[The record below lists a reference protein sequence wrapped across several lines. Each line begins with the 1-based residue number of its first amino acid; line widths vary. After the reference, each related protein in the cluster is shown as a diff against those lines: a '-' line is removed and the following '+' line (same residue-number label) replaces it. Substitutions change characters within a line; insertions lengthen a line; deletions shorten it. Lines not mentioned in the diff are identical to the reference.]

1 LNFITRST
9 NSLTNNVIGIFMSL
23 VKSIGNKK
31 VNFDFNKNFIS
42 IFIDKINTSD
52 LQFINQTLKDL
63 HPSDVANLIENLP
76 YENRVKL
83 MEIESFNLA
92 PEIFIEL
99 NESVQSE
106 VLQLLSI
113 DSISNIIKRL
123 ESDNAVAILENL
135 ELSKKNLILDKLPPK
150 DRFLLEEGLS
160 YPEDSAARIMQ
171 REFTAIP
178 SDWTVGQTIDYLRES
193 KDLPQEFLEIF
204 IVDNDFKPIG
214 IVPSSRVLRTSRDSK
229 MNSIMRE
236 MPVLISVNMDK
247 EEVGYTFENY
257 NLLSAGV
264 VNKDNKLVGMITA
277 DDVVTVVQEEAEE
290 DVLRLAGVG
299 DEEITDSVFVKTKR
313 RFNWLLVNLATA
325 LLASWVISIFGAE
338 IEKVVA
344 LAFLMPIVASMGGNA
359 GMQTLAVTIRA
370 IATKELS
377 SSNINKIV
385 GKEFFIGVLNGI
397 IFAVITGVV
406 VLLWFKQIDLSIII
420 AASMVLNM
428 IVAGLFGILIP
439 VTLKKFKIDPALASS
454 VFVTTVTDVIG
465 FLSFLGIGSLVF
477 L

>member
-1 LNFITRST
+1 
-9 NSLTNNVIGIFMSL
+9 MSL
-23 VKSIGNKK
+23 IKSIGNKK
-31 VNFDFNKNFIS
+31 VNLDFNKNFITTFS
-42 IFIDKINTSD
+42 EKINLGE

-63 HPSDVANLIENLP
+63 HPSDVANLIDNLS
-76 YENRVKL
+76 EETRTKL
-83 MEIESFNLA
+83 IEIEAFNLD

-99 NESVQSE
+99 NESIQSD
-106 VLQLLSI
+106 VLKILST
-113 DSISNIIKRL
+113 DSVANIIKRL
-123 ESDNAVAILENL
+123 ESDDAVSILENL
-135 ELSKKNLILDKLPPK
+135 DIDKKNLILDRLPPK

-204 IVDNDFKPIG
+204 IVDNEFKPVG
-214 IVPSSRVLRTSRDSK
+214 IVPSSRVLRTSRHTK

-247 EEVGYTFENY
+247 EEVGITFENY

-264 VNKDNKLVGMITA
+264 VNKNNKLVGMITA

-290 DVLRLAGVG
+290 DALRLAGVG
-299 DEEITDSVFVKTKR
+299 DEEITDTVFVKTKR

-377 SSNINKIV
+377 SSNINKII
-385 GKEFFIGVLNGI
+385 GKEFLIGVLNGI
-397 IFAVITGVV
+397 IFAAITGIIIQ
-406 VLLWFKQIDLSIII
+406 LWFKQTELSIII

-439 VTLKKFKIDPALASS
+439 VTLKKMNIDPALASS

>member
-1 LNFITRST
+1 
-9 NSLTNNVIGIFMSL
+9 MSL
-23 VKSIGNKK
+23 IKSIGNKK
-31 VNFDFNKNFIS
+31 VNFDFNKDFITTFS
-42 IFIDKINTSD
+42 DKINNSD

-63 HPSDVANLIENLP
+63 HPSDIANLIENLS
-76 YENRVKL
+76 YQTRIKL
-83 MEIESFNLA
+83 IEIESFNIG

-99 NESVQSE
+99 NESIQGE

-113 DSISNIIKRL
+113 DSVSNIIKRL
-123 ESDNAVAILENL
+123 ESDDAVAILENL
-135 ELSKKNLILDKLPPK
+135 DLDKKNSILEKLPPK

-204 IVDNDFKPIG
+204 IVDNEFKPIG

-229 MNSIMRE
+229 MNLIMRE

-247 EEVGYTFENY
+247 EEVGHTFENY
-257 NLLSAGV
+257 NLVSAGV
-264 VNKDNKLVGMITA
+264 VNKNNKLVGMITA

-299 DEEITDSVFVKTKR
+299 DEEITDTVFVKTRR

-377 SSNINKIV
+377 SSNINKIIT
-385 GKEFFIGVLNGI
+385 KEFFIGVLNGI
-397 IFAVITGVV
+397 IFAIITAVIVQ
-406 VLLWFKQIDLSIII
+406 LWFKQIDLSIII

-439 VTLKKFKIDPALASS
+439 VTLKRMNIDPALASS

-465 FLSFLGIGSLVF
+465 FLSFLGIGSFVF

>member
-1 LNFITRST
+1 
-9 NSLTNNVIGIFMSL
+9 MSL
-23 VKSIGNKK
+23 IKSIGNKK
-31 VNFDFNKNFIS
+31 VNLDFNKNFITTFS
-42 IFIDKINTSD
+42 DKIN
-52 LQFINQTLKDL
+52 LGNIQFINQTLKDL
-63 HPSDVANLIENLP
+63 HPSDVANLIENLS
-76 YENRVKL
+76 YETRVKL
-83 MEIESFNLA
+83 IEIESFNLA

-99 NESVQSE
+99 NESIQSE

-113 DSISNIIKRL
+113 DSISNIVKRL
-123 ESDNAVAILENL
+123 ESDDAVSILENL
-135 ELSKKNLILDKLPPK
+135 DLNKKNLILDKLPPK

-214 IVPSSRVLRTSRDSK
+214 IVPSSRVLRAARDSK
-229 MNSIMRE
+229 MNLIMRE

-247 EEVGYTFENY
+247 EEVGQAFENY
-257 NLLSAGV
+257 NLVSAGV

-299 DEEITDSVFVKTKR
+299 NEEITDTVFVKTKR

-377 SSNINKIV
+377 SSNINKIIT
-385 GKEFFIGVLNGI
+385 KEFFIGVLNGI
-397 IFAVITGVV
+397 IFAIITGVIV
-406 VLLWFKQIDLSIII
+406 QLWFKQFDLSIII

-428 IVAGLFGILIP
+428 IVAGLCGILIP
-439 VTLKKFKIDPALASS
+439 VTLKKMNIDPALASS

>member
-1 LNFITRST
+1 
-9 NSLTNNVIGIFMSL
+9 MSL
-23 VKSIGNKK
+23 IKSIGNKK
-31 VNFDFNKNFIS
+31 VNFDFNKNFIT
-42 IFIDKINTSD
+42 IFSDKINNSD

-63 HPSDVANLIENLP
+63 HPSDTANLIENLS
-76 YENRVKL
+76 YDTRVKL
-83 MEIESFNLA
+83 IEIESFNLA

-99 NESVQSE
+99 NESIQGE
-106 VLQLLSI
+106 VLLLLSI
-113 DSISNIIKRL
+113 DSVSNIIKRL
-123 ESDNAVAILENL
+123 ESDDAVSILENL
-135 ELSKKNLILDKLPPK
+135 ELDKKNLILEKLPPK

-178 SDWTVGQTIDYLRES
+178 SNWTVGQTIDYLRES

-204 IVDNDFKPIG
+204 VVDNDFKPIG
-214 IVPSSRVLRTSRDSK
+214 IVPSSRVLRTSRESK

-236 MPVLISVNMDK
+236 MPVLISVDMDK
-247 EEVGYTFENY
+247 EEVGQAFENY
-257 NLLSAGV
+257 NLVSAGV
-264 VNKDNKLVGMITA
+264 VNKNNKLVGMITA

-299 DEEITDSVFVKTKR
+299 DEEITDTVFVKTKR

-377 SSNINKIV
+377 SSNINKIIS
-385 GKEFFIGVLNGI
+385 KEFFIGVLNGI
-397 IFAVITGVV
+397 IFAIITGAVV
-406 VLLWFKQIDLSIII
+406 QLWFKQIDLSIII

-439 VTLKKFKIDPALASS
+439 VTLKRMNIDPALASS

>member
-1 LNFITRST
+1 
-9 NSLTNNVIGIFMSL
+9 MSL
-23 VKSIGNKK
+23 IKSIGNKS
-31 VNFDFNKNFIS
+31 VNLDFNKNFIT
-42 IFIDKINTSD
+42 IFSDKIKVGD
-52 LQFINQTLKDL
+52 LQFINQTVKDL
-63 HPSDVANLIENLP
+63 HPSDIANLIENLS
-76 YENRVKL
+76 YETRVKL
-83 MEIESFNLA
+83 IEIESFNIA

-99 NESVQSE
+99 NESIQSE

-113 DSISNIIKRL
+113 DSISNIVKRL
-123 ESDNAVAILENL
+123 ESDDAVSILENL
-135 ELSKKNLILDKLPPK
+135 ELKKKNLILDKLPPK

-178 SDWTVGQTIDYLRES
+178 SDWTVGQTIDYFRES

-229 MNSIMRE
+229 MNLIMRE

-247 EEVGYTFENY
+247 EEVGQAFENY
-257 NLLSAGV
+257 NLVSAGV

-277 DDVVTVVQEEAEE
+277 DDIVTVVQEEAEE

-299 DEEITDSVFVKTKR
+299 NEEITDTVFVKTKR

-377 SSNINKIV
+377 SSNINKIIT
-385 GKEFFIGVLNGI
+385 KEFFIGVLNGI
-397 IFAVITGVV
+397 IFAIITGAVV
-406 VLLWFKQIDLSIII
+406 QLWFKQFDLSIII

-439 VTLKKFKIDPALASS
+439 VTLKKMNIDPALASS

>member
-1 LNFITRST
+1 
-9 NSLTNNVIGIFMSL
+9 MSL
-23 VKSIGNKK
+23 IKSIGSKK

-42 IFIDKINTSD
+42 TFIEKINSSD

-76 YENRVKL
+76 EETRVKL
-83 MEIESFNLA
+83 IEIESFNIA

-99 NESVQSE
+99 NESIQSE
-106 VLQLLSI
+106 VLQLLSNN
-113 DSISNIIKRL
+113 SISNIIKRL

-135 ELSKKNLILDKLPPK
+135 DLEKKNSILDKLPPK

-214 IVPSSRVLRTSRDSK
+214 IVPSSRVLRAPRESK
-229 MNSIMRE
+229 MNLIMRE

-247 EEVGYTFENY
+247 EEVGHTFENY
-257 NLLSAGV
+257 NLVSAGV
-264 VNKDNKLVGMITA
+264 VNKNNKLVGMITA

-299 DEEITDSVFVKTKR
+299 DEEITDTVFVKTKR

-377 SSNINKIV
+377 SSNMNKIV
-385 GKEFFIGVLNGI
+385 GKEFSIGVLNGI
-397 IFAVITGVV
+397 IFAIITGVV
-406 VLLWFKQIDLSIII
+406 VQLWFKQIDLSIII
-420 AASMVLNM
+420 ASSMVLNM

-439 VTLKKFKIDPALASS
+439 VTLKKMKIDPALASS